1 MPISE
6 AGILV
11 EVINAT
17 NLMKNNGVGG
27 FQANIY
33 FPR

>member
-1 MPISE
+1 MPVSE
-6 AGILV
+6 ASILV

-17 NLMKNNGVGG
+17 NLMRNNGVGG
-27 FQANIY
+27 FQANMY